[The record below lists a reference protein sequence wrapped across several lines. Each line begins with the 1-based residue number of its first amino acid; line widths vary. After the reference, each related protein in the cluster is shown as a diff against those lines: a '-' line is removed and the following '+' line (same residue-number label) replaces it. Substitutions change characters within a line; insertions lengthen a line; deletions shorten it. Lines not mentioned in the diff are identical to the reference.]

1 LLRIPFQRPAPVTT
15 IIYLVVIYIIGIVGM
30 LTESTRPIFIFLVPV
45 NILMAVGV
53 IAWYH
58 APYTP
63 RFIIACMVVFVGG
76 YLIEYLGVTTGW
88 VFGEYSYGGGLGW
101 KLAGV
106 PPVMGINW
114 LILVYG
120 SAVIAGKFLV
130 KTYQIALAGA
140 TLMVIYDLLLEPSAM
155 FYQFWNWQNETIPL
169 QNYVAW
175 WVSAFVF
182 ISFFIVYTR
191 TQLKNIVA
199 EAVFWLQLVFFA
211 TLTLFNNLTV

>member
-1 LLRIPFQRPAPVTT
+1 
-15 IIYLVVIYIIGIVGM
+15 M

-53 IAWYH
+53 VGIYH
-58 APYTP
+58 HPYHL

-106 PPVMGINW
+106 PPVMGLNW

-120 SAVIAGKFLV
+120 STAIAGRFFTK
-130 KTYQIALAGA
+130 KYQVALAGA
-140 TLMVIYDLLLEPSAM
+140 TLMVLYDLFLEPSAIT
-155 FYQFWNWQNETIPL
+155 YQFWNWQNETIPI

-182 ISFFIVYTR
+182 ISFFLVYTR
-191 TQLKNIVA
+191 IQLKNTVA
-199 EAVFWLQLVFFA
+199 EAIFWLQLFFFA
-211 TLTLFNNLTV
+211 TLSLFNNLTV